1 MHFLKISFYI
11 SNFILFI
18 LYLYPGSLLGCM
30 MISDCDTQPQILK
43 QSDFIS
49 FNHVFIFIFFSILGF
64 LSYPENLQK
73 IIIYLISISILLE
86 FAQILVPIRSFQFID
101 LISNFL
107 GIMVSI
113 VILKLFNIWRS
124 RNKNVNKIL

>member
-1 MHFLKISFYI
+1 
-11 SNFILFI
+11 
-18 LYLYPGSLLGCM
+18 

-43 QSDFIS
+43 QSDLIS
-49 FNHVFIFIFFSILGF
+49 FNHVLIFIFFSILGF
-64 LSYPENLQK
+64 LSFPENLQK

>member
-1 MHFLKISFYI
+1 
-11 SNFILFI
+11 
-18 LYLYPGSLLGCM
+18 

>member
-107 GIMVSI
+107 GIFI
-113 VILKLFNIWRS
+113 VLPPNLAEIIFIQN
-124 RNKNVNKIL
+124 